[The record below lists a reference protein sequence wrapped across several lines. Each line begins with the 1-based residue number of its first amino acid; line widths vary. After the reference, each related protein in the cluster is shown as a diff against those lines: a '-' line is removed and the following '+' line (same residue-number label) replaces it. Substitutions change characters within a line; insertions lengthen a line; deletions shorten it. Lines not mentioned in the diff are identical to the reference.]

1 MLYEWATS
9 GFPVA
14 DGWEKDPEWTALMFR
29 VDETSLIDA
38 KELASAQATMSPA
51 QYRQEFLC
59 DFSASSDNILI
70 PIDLVSEACRR
81 NAVEYYAEGSPKIL
95 GVDVARYGD
104 DRSVILKRTPCVTIA
119 THQTSQCPPPVPRMS
134 VLRAKSD
141 IRAQCFNISY

>member
-1 MLYEWATS
+1 MDIGHPLPAR
-9 GFPVA
+9 
-14 DGWEKDPEWTALMFR
+14 DRRR
-29 VDETSLIDA
+29 VGNLIDA

-51 QYRQEFLC
+51 QSRQEFLC

-104 DRSVILKRTPCVTIA
+104 DRSVILKRQGLGWPSA
-119 THQTSQCPPPVPRMS
+119 
-134 VLRAKSD
+134 
-141 IRAQCFNISY
+141 AQP